1 MADFPSTNVRI
12 NSQLSPFTDTQ
23 TFPLFDSAHGL
34 GGLRTV
40 GTTAEMNAI
49 FDRRRTRGMM
59 VYVSG
64 VSAYYA
70 LIGTTANSGWTTEFQ
85 IGTGTNILPLNNTFT
100 GVNTFAGG
108 LCASGGITFNSEIR
122 GTTATFTTSV
132 VSPQYLPAVAGGGI
146 TVGSIGGGGKASNLS
161 LVSDNILIAPST
173 AWTPGASLGT
183 ASGITLTISSGNT
196 MRVIPSGSFSVLPTA
211 AAGGVGGSRPSFVVQ
226 NTDSANGQV
235 QISGGDLYLGTKTDN
250 SDVQTPT
257 NIIFS
262 NPTTTRVTTLTAPN
276 TTTSHRTI
284 TLPDASGTV
293 VVDSAATTF
302 TAAQTFNAGLTA
314 SVLSTTGNATIGATL
329 TVQGNFVVNGTTTI
343 INSTTIEVDDKLI
356 LLAQGTTL
364 DSALNDGGIE
374 LGSGA
379 GATPKSLKWL
389 QSTSAWTS
397 SEDFNLVSGKVYEIN
412 GTTVLSSSALGTGI
426 TSSSLQSVGTIS
438 SGTWQ
443 GTQVGVQYGGT
454 GLTLSAKGDLLV
466 GGNSANTYT
475 RLPVSTTNGQVL
487 GTDGSDVAWR
497 TIAIGNASGTSVA
510 TLNTGVYRIQDATST
525 LKGLASFD
533 SFNFTV
539 TSGLVD
545 IAAIDGGVYA

>member
-100 GVNTFAGG
+100 GVNTFSGG
-108 LCASGGITFNSEIR
+108 LCAAGGITFN
-122 GTTATFTTSV
+122 GTV
-132 VSPQYLPAVAGGGI
+132 
-146 TVGSIGGGGKASNLS
+146 N
-161 LVSDNILIAPST
+161 
-173 AWTPGASLGT
+173 GAT
-183 ASGITLTISSGNT
+183 ASFNRL
-196 MRVIPSGSFSVLPTA
+196 
-211 AAGGVGGSRPSFVVQ
+211 
-226 NTDSANGQV
+226 
-235 QISGGDLYLGTKTDN
+235 
-250 SDVQTPT
+250 
-257 NIIFS
+257 
-262 NPTTTRVTTLTAPN
+262 LTASAGISAS
-276 TTTSHRTI
+276 TGLFG
-284 TLPDASGTV
+284 TLQANSGV
-293 VVDSAATTF
+293 
-302 TAAQTFNAGLTA
+302 TFNADA
-314 SVLSTTGNATIGATL
+314 YVGATL
-329 TVQGNFVVNGTTTI
+329 TVQGNFVVNGSTTI

-364 DSALNDGGIE
+364 NTALNDGGIE
-374 LGSGA
+374 LGSGV
-379 GATPKSLKWL
+379 GATPKSIKWINA
-389 QSTSAWTS
+389 TSAWTS

-443 GTQVGVQYGGT
+443 GTAVGATYGGT
-454 GLTLSAKGDLLV
+454 GRT
-466 GGNSANTYT
+466 TYT
-475 RLPVSTTNGQVL
+475 IGDILYANGTSSLTVL
-487 GTDGSDVAWR
+487 G
-497 TIAIGNASGTSVA
+497 ASTAGRLLAANGAGAAPEYKQLLIRDADANSVA
-510 TLNTGVYRIQDATST
+510 TETSGAGTLTMTIQNASTSV
-525 LKGLASFD
+525 KGLSRYD
-533 SFNFTV
+533 SFNFSVAAGVVGIT
-539 TSGLVD
+539 
-545 IAAIDGGVYA
+545 AIDGGSYT